1 MNLRSTCAYCGVGCG
16 IEVNVDKEG
25 VSLRGDTTHPAN
37 YGKLCI
43 KGSTLAETLGNQDR
57 LTHPIINGVRGNWS
71 EALDSIATKINQTIE
86 QHGPDAVALYL
97 SGQLLTEDY
106 YVANKLMKG
115 FIGSANVD
123 TNSRLCMAST
133 VVGHKRAFGED
144 IVPGCY
150 EDLELADLI
159 IFVGSNAAWNHPV
172 IYQRISDA
180 KQRNP
185 KMKVV
190 LVDPRRTATADLA
203 DLHLQ
208 INPGSDALLFNQLLR
223 AIAESEALNPEYI
236 GDYTQGFG
244 AALAAAK
251 QDTADDTST
260 LHRLGIDATE
270 LEAFVELFISTE
282 KSVTLFSQGINQ
294 SSSGSD
300 KVNAIINCHLATGRI
315 GRPGMGPFSLTGQ
328 PNAMGGREVGGLAN
342 QLAAH
347 EDFADPDGL
356 ARVEEFWKAPR
367 LARKEG
373 KKAVD
378 MFAALESGEIKV
390 IWIMGTNPVVSMP
403 DANQV
408 KRALAKAEMV
418 IVSEAM
424 SATDTLSFADIALP
438 ASTWSEKQG
447 TVTNSDRLMSRQ
459 RGFIPPP
466 GEAQHDW
473 WAICEVAKR
482 LGFSDAFNFNSPVEI
497 FREHARLSGFKNGGR
512 RLFDISALANIS
524 DEQYE
529 RFPPI
534 RWPVTDSAPE
544 GTARLF
550 AAGGYTTPE
559 GRARF
564 LPITAKEPRQQ
575 PDDTQF
581 VLNTGRLRDQW
592 HTMTRTGRAARLWQH
607 RQEPFVEI
615 SPADAQRLGLENSM
629 LVRVQHRNQ
638 GETLVRVRVEPGQR
652 DGELFAPM
660 HWTAQFSSNARVNQL
675 IESVTDPFSG
685 QPELKQGRV
694 TLEPIATDTEYAY
707 LLTDRPI
714 EQSELTQLTYWS
726 HSLVAQGHLYA
737 LAAPTGETDWQALF
751 YRVTEQEPN
760 LIAIGRNT
768 SALRA
773 ATVLNQRLTGY
784 LYLNKT
790 HRPPELSWVSS
801 KIGTTLTTQERQRLL
816 SLKAPSGVDT
826 GRVICS
832 CFQVR
837 DSQLEEAVT
846 EGAKTLK
853 DLQKQLRCGTNCGS
867 CIPELKA
874 FLPTNLALEAGQ

>member
-816 SLKAPSGVDT
+816 SLKSPSCVDT
-826 GRVICS
+826 GTVICS

-837 DSQLEEAVT
+837 DSQLKEAVT
-846 EGAKTLK
+846 EGAETLTE
-853 DLQKQLRCGTNCGS
+853 LQKQLRCGTNCGS

-874 FLPTNLALEAGQ
+874 FLPTDLAVEEG

>member
-1 MNLRSTCAYCGVGCG
+1 MKLKSTCAYCGVGCG
-16 IEVNVDKEG
+16 IEVNVDKQG
-25 VSLRGDTTHPAN
+25 VSVEGDPTHPAN

-43 KGSTLAETLGNQDR
+43 KGSSLAETLGTQDR
-57 LTHPIINGVRGNWS
+57 LTYPSINGERRDWS
-71 EALDSIATKINQTIE
+71 DALDGIATKLKQTIQ

-190 LVDPRRTATADLA
+190 LIDPRRTATADLA

-208 INPGSDALLFNQLLR
+208 ISPGSDALLFNQLLR
-223 AIAESEALNPEYI
+223 AIAESEALNQEYI
-236 GDYTQGFG
+236 SNHTQGFD
-244 AALAAAK
+244 AALEAAK
-251 QDTADDTST
+251 QDTADSRST
-260 LHRLGIDATE
+260 QQRLGIDVSE
-270 LEAFVELFISTE
+270 LEAFIKLFISTE

-300 KVNAIINCHLATGRI
+300 KVNAIINCHLATGRM

-347 EDFADPDGL
+347 EDFADPVGL
-356 ARVEEFWKAPR
+356 ARIEEFWQAPR

-424 SATDTLSFADIALP
+424 SVTDTLSFADIALP

-482 LGFSDAFNFNSPVEI
+482 MGFTDAFNFNSPVEI
-497 FREHARLSGFKNGGR
+497 FREHAQLSGFKNGGR

-559 GRARF
+559 SRARF
-564 LPITAKEPRQQ
+564 LPITAKAPQQQ
-575 PDDTQF
+575 PSDTQF
-581 VLNTGRLRDQW
+581 ILNTGRLRDQW

-615 SPADAQRLGLENSM
+615 SPADARRQGLENSM
-629 LVRVQHRNQ
+629 LVKLQHRTQ

-660 HWTAQFSSNARVNQL
+660 HWTEQFSSNGRVNQL
-675 IESVTDPFSG
+675 IEPVTDPFSG

-694 TLEPIATDTEYAY
+694 TLEAVAADTEYAY
-707 LLTDRPI
+707 LLIDQPV

-726 HSLVAQGHLYA
+726 HSLLDQGHLYA
-737 LAAPTGETDWQALF
+737 LAAPAGEINWQALY
-751 YRVTEQEPN
+751 YRVTKKEPS
-760 LIAIGRNT
+760 LVAQGRNA
-768 SALRA
+768 SAMRA
-773 ATVLNQRLTGY
+773 ATLDNQRLTSFIY
-784 LYLNKT
+784 QDKT
-790 HRPPELSWVSS
+790 HQPPELSWVSS
-801 KIGTTLTTQERQRLL
+801 KIGTAINTEERQRLL
-816 SLKAPSGVDT
+816 SLKAPSGADT
-826 GRVICS
+826 GKVICS

-837 DSQLEEAVT
+837 DTQLEGAVND
-846 EGAKTLK
+846 GAETLK

-874 FLPTNLALEAGQ
+874 FLPTNLAIEAG

>member
-43 KGSTLAETLGNQDR
+43 KGSTLAETLGNQNR

-403 DANQV
+403 DANRV
-408 KRALAKAEMV
+408 KLALAKAEMV

-550 AAGGYTTPE
+550 SAGGYTTPE

-737 LAAPTGETDWQALF
+737 LAAPTGEADWQTLF

-837 DSQLEEAVT
+837 DSQLKEAVT
-846 EGAKTLK
+846 EGAETLTE
-853 DLQKQLRCGTNCGS
+853 LQKQLRCGTNCGS

-874 FLPTNLALEAGQ
+874 FLPTDLAVEAG

>member
-43 KGSTLAETLGNQDR
+43 KGSSLAETLGTQDR
-57 LTHPIINGVRGNWS
+57 LTHPSINGVRSDWS

-223 AIAESEALNPEYI
+223 AIAESQALNPEYI

-260 LHRLGIDATE
+260 LHRLGIDANE

-378 MFAALESGEIKV
+378 MFAALDSGEIKV

-424 SATDTLSFADIALP
+424 SSTDTLSFADIALP

-512 RLFDISALANIS
+512 RLFDISALADIS

-544 GTARLF
+544 GTARMF

-564 LPITAKEPRQQ
+564 LPITAKEPRQR
-575 PDDTQF
+575 PGDTQF

-694 TLEPIATDTEYAY
+694 TLKPIATDTEYAY
-707 LLTDRPI
+707 LLTNRPI

-751 YRVTEQEPN
+751 YRVSEQEPN
-760 LIAIGRNT
+760 LIAKGRNT
-768 SALRA
+768 SSLRA
-773 ATVLNQRLTGY
+773 ATVLNQQLTGF
-784 LYLNKT
+784 LYLSKT
-790 HRPPELSWVSS
+790 HQPPELSWVSS

-846 EGAKTLK
+846 KGAKTLK

-874 FLPTNLALEAGQ
+874 FLPTNVALEAS